1 MSYISRRLDI
11 RNALL
16 FSITLFALTLF
27 ALSCADVND
36 SSLDPNA
43 EGTFNAGKADIT
55 VGPIDKIS
63 CGIDSPFVRR
73 GSYGSFKVEAL
84 DSSGAKSRNYSLTVD
99 PQAGTRVIQRDQVVF
114 DLEGQYE
121 VQCCALDASESRSIC
136 DRVAVQ
142 VGSLHPALTV
152 SVAPFSDEVTRVY
165 GSAVDVLGAPAKVQ
179 INGQPVSV
187 DEEGRFSMTANIQSG
202 LNRFEVIATGGEGR
216 QSEKRAWTIGG
227 PFANINDLDPT
238 ALRVN
243 LSALSLPTLEQILVG
258 VLLKNINLYADSDR
272 FREVKA
278 GSALNYHWRLTPSE
292 ILRPEVELSLE
303 ISPRP
308 SELNLRVNLPHFQI
322 LGNAET
328 RFGNGEWRQGDVSV
342 QGNFEISI
350 DLGFHSGGIDLLN
363 TDVKVSAL
371 ELEIHDLPGV
381 IEEILEFFLKG
392 ELQEALLD
400 AIKQVGDK
408 SLSDTLENF
417 RVQEELT
424 LPEPLFGSLDL
435 EGRVSEL
442 TVNQDGILL
451 GFGLYVDGETD
462 PARVDAPGPLMSGM
476 NLPYTPQGG
485 PYEASLHIDLLNR
498 LFFAAWQT
506 GSLDFSMIMNDAI
519 GNENDLIT
527 ADDQLTLFMTPQ
539 LPPVVRMGPAQGEL
553 ILELGALRMDG
564 ILDTTLGVWNC
575 AINVGASVRAIL
587 SADQMGLRVSATTEM
602 IEADVL
608 IAPAQW
614 ELEPTRRYLEAL
626 IAKDVLPKYLE
637 ILRDLPLPD
646 ADISSLEISG
656 IHALKIADL
665 KVSSTS
671 SGLNVGADLLLE

>member
-16 FSITLFALTLF
+16 FSISLI

-36 SSLDPNA
+36 SSLDPNG
-43 EGTFNAGKADIT
+43 EGAFNTGKADIT

-99 PQAGTRVIQRDQVVF
+99 PPMGTRVIQRDQVIF

-121 VQCCALDASESRSIC
+121 VQCCALDASENRSIC

-142 VGSLHPALTV
+142 VGSLHPALSV

-165 GSAVDVLGAPAKVQ
+165 GSAVDALGAPAKVLV
-179 INGQPVSV
+179 NGQPVAV
-187 DEEGRFSMTANIQSG
+187 DEEGRFSMTAVIQSG
-202 LNRFEVIATGGEGR
+202 LNRFEVSAIGGEGR
-216 QSEKRAWTIGG
+216 RSEKRAWTIGG
-227 PFANINDLDPT
+227 PFADIEALDPT

-243 LSALSLPTLEQILVG
+243 LSALSMPALEQILVG
-258 VLLKNINLYADSDR
+258 VLLKNINLYAESAP
-272 FREVKA
+272 FREAKT
-278 GSALNYHWRLTPSE
+278 GSTLNYHWRLTPSE
-292 ILRPEVELSLE
+292 IPRSEIDLSLE

-308 SELNLRVNLPHFQI
+308 NELKLRVNLPHFQI
-322 LGNAET
+322 LGDAET
-328 RFGNGEWRQGDVSV
+328 RFGNGDWRQRDVSV
-342 QGNFEISI
+342 QANFEISI

-371 ELEIHDLPGV
+371 EIEIRDLPGV

-392 ELQEALLD
+392 ELQEALLG
-400 AIKQVGDK
+400 AIKQAGDK
-408 SLSDTLENF
+408 SLTDTLENF
-417 RVQEELT
+417 RVQEELI

-442 TVNQDGILL
+442 TVNPEGILL
-451 GFGLYVDGETD
+451 GFGLFIDGETD
-462 PARVDAPGPLMSGM
+462 PARVDAPGPLMSSM
-476 NLPYTPQGG
+476 NIPYIPQQGA
-485 PYEASLHIDLLNR
+485 YEASLHIDLLNR

-506 GSLDFSMIMNDAI
+506 GSLDFSMIMDDAI

-527 ADDQLTLFMTPQ
+527 EADQLTLFITPQ

-553 ILELGALRMDG
+553 IFEFGALRMDG
-564 ILDTTLGVWNC
+564 VLDTTLGVWNC
-575 AINVGASVRAIL
+575 AINVGGAVRATL
-587 SADQMGLRVSATTEM
+587 SADRMGLRVSATTELV
-602 IEADVL
+602 EADVL

-646 ADISSLEISG
+646 AELSSLGLPG

-665 KVSSTS
+665 KVSSNPS
-671 SGLNVGADLLLE
+671 SLTVSADLRLE